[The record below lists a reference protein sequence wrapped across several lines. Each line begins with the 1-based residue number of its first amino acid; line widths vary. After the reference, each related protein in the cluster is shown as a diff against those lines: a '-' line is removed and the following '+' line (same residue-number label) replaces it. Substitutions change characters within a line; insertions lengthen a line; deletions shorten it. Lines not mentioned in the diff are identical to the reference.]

1 MTLNLDTIEQWVN
14 PAIRTLTSKS
24 AGPAKDDQAIRLDKG
39 ELPYP
44 PSPRV
49 VDAIAKAASTCNRYP
64 AVLGG
69 VLRDKLA
76 TYTGAK
82 PEQIIL
88 SNGSDDLIELIIKVF
103 VQPGQQ
109 VLLPIPTFFVYGHA
123 TQVMGGVPVLVQ
135 RSPDFGLD
143 VEAIVA
149 KVTSDTKVLYI
160 ANPNNPTANLVARDT
175 LIEVLNRVNCM
186 VVVDECYF
194 ELCQTTI
201 ADLVDT
207 YPNLIVLRSLS
218 KSFGLAGLRIG
229 YAIANAP
236 VVDYLYRA
244 AQLFPVNKVAIAAG
258 IAALEDQTYIQ
269 ANIQRVLAE
278 KPQLQQSISALG
290 FKVYPSDTNFLLVDT
305 QPLKLPSNLLV
316 KALQDQNI
324 WVADFGSKPGL
335 ADHYFRTAIGTPNE
349 NQALLKGLATVL
361 ASIAITPRTPNI

>member
-1 MTLNLDTIEQWVN
+1 MKLNLDIIEQWVN
-14 PAIRTLTSKS
+14 PSIRNLASKS
-24 AGPAKDDQAIRLDKG
+24 ASPSKDDQAIRLDKG

-44 PSPRV
+44 PSQQV
-49 VDAIAKAASTCNRYP
+49 VDAITTAATTCNRYP

-69 VLRDKLA
+69 ILRDKLA
-76 TYTGAK
+76 TYTGAQLD
-82 PEQIIL
+82 QIIIG
-88 SNGSDDLIELIIKVF
+88 NGSDDLIELIIKVF

-135 RSPDFGLD
+135 RTPDFGLD
-143 VEAIVA
+143 VEALVT
-149 KVTSDTKVLYI
+149 KVTPDTRVLYI
-160 ANPNNPTANLVARDT
+160 ANPNNPTANLIARET
-175 LIEVLNRVNCM
+175 LIEILNRVDCM

-201 ADLVDT
+201 ADLINA

-258 IAALEDQTYIQ
+258 IAALDDQ
-269 ANIQRVLAE
+269 ANIQTNIHRILAE
-278 KPQLQQSISALG
+278 KSRLRAAIAARG
-290 FKVYPSDTNFLLVDT
+290 FRVYPSDTNFLFVDT
-305 QPLKLPSNLLV
+305 QPLNVRSHLLV
-316 KALQDQNI
+316 KALQAQNI

-335 ADHYFRTAIGTPNE
+335 DAYYFRTAVGTPEE
-349 NQALLKGLATVL
+349 NQILLKALESIVATL
-361 ASIAITPRTPNI
+361 

>member
-1 MTLNLDTIEQWVN
+1 MTISLDTIEHWVH
-14 PAIRTLTSKS
+14 PTIRTLASKS
-24 AGPAKDDQAIRLDKG
+24 AGPPKNDQAIRLDKG

-44 PSPRV
+44 PSAQV
-49 VDAIAKAASTCNRYP
+49 VEAIAQAATTSNRYP

-69 VLRDKLA
+69 MLRDKLA
-76 TYTGAK
+76 TYTGAQ
-82 PEQIIL
+82 PAQIII

-109 VLLPIPTFFVYGHA
+109 VLLPVPTFFVYGHA
-123 TQVMGGVPVLVQ
+123 TQVMGGVPVFVQ
-135 RSPDFGLD
+135 RTSDFGLD
-143 VEAIVA
+143 VEALVA
-149 KVTSDTKVLYI
+149 KVTLDTRVLYI
-160 ANPNNPTANLVARDT
+160 ANPNNPTANLVGRDT

-194 ELCQTTI
+194 ELCQATI

-207 YPNLIVLRSLS
+207 YPHLIVLRSLS

-229 YAIANAP
+229 YAIANTQ

-269 ANIQRVLAE
+269 TNLQRILTE
-278 KPQLQQSISALG
+278 KPKLHQALQDLG
-290 FKVYPSDTNFLLVDT
+290 LQVYPSDTNFLFVNT
-305 QPLKLPSNLLV
+305 KPLKLRSQVLV

-335 ADHYFRTAIGTPNE
+335 GDHYFRTAVGTSLE
-349 NQALLKGLATVL
+349 NQALIKGLGHA
-361 ASIAITPRTPNI
+361 IAAAVG

>member
-1 MTLNLDTIEQWVN
+1 MTLNLDTIEQWVS
-14 PAIRTLTSKS
+14 PSIHSLTSKTP
-24 AGPAKDDQAIRLDKG
+24 GPYKDDQAIRLDKG

-44 PSPRV
+44 PSPKV
-49 VDAIAKAASTCNRYP
+49 MDAITQAATTCNRYP

-69 VLRDKLA
+69 VLRERLA
-76 TYTGAK
+76 TYTGAS
-82 PEQIIL
+82 PEQLIIA
-88 SNGSDDLIELIIKVF
+88 NGSDDLIELIIKVF

-109 VLLPIPTFFVYGHA
+109 VLLPVPTFFVYWHA
-123 TQVMGGVPVLVQ
+123 TQVMGGVPVFVP
-135 RSPDFGLD
+135 RTSDFGLD
-143 VEAIVA
+143 VDALVA
-149 KVTSDTKVLYI
+149 KVTPDTKVLYI
-160 ANPNNPTANLVARDT
+160 ANPNNPTANLVARET

-207 YPNLIVLRSLS
+207 YPHLIVLRSLS

-229 YAIANAP
+229 YAIANTQ

-258 IAALEDQTYIQ
+258 IAALEDQAYVQT
-269 ANIQRVLAE
+269 NIQKILAE
-278 KPQLQQSISALG
+278 KPLLQQALTTLG
-290 FKVYPSDTNFLLVDT
+290 FKVLPSDTNFLFVDT
-305 QPLKLPSNLLV
+305 QPLSLPSASLV

-335 ADHYFRTAIGTPNE
+335 GDHYFRTAVGTPEE
-349 NQALLKGLATVL
+349 NQGLIRGLEV
-361 ASIAITPRTPNI
+361 AIDKTSSSQDIL

>member
-1 MTLNLDTIEQWVN
+1 MTLNLDSIEQWVSPSILSLAPKTVGLQKN
-14 PAIRTLTSKS
+14 
-24 AGPAKDDQAIRLDKG
+24 DQAIRLDKG

-44 PSPRV
+44 PSPKV
-49 VDAIAKAASTCNRYP
+49 VDAISQAATTCNRYP

-76 TYTGAK
+76 DYTGTS
-82 PEQIIL
+82 PDQLII

-109 VLLPIPTFFVYGHA
+109 VLLPVPTFFVYWHA
-123 TQVMGGVPVLVQ
+123 TQVMGGMPVFVQ
-135 RSPDFGLD
+135 RTPDFGLD
-143 VEAIVA
+143 VDALVA

-160 ANPNNPTANLVARDT
+160 ANPNNPTANLVPRET
-175 LIEVLNRVNCM
+175 LIEVLNRVSCM

-229 YAIANAP
+229 YGIANAQ

-258 IAALEDQTYIQ
+258 IAALEDQAYVQ
-269 ANIQRVLAE
+269 ANIQKILAE
-278 KPQLQQSISALG
+278 KPQLQQALVTLG
-290 FKVYPSDTNFLLVDT
+290 FRVYPSDTNFLLVDT
-305 QPLKLPSNLLV
+305 QPLNLQSDVLV

-335 ADHYFRTAIGTPNE
+335 GAHYFRTAVGTPTE
-349 NQALLKGLATVL
+349 NQALIQGLEVA
-361 ASIAITPRTPNI
+361 IAQISSV